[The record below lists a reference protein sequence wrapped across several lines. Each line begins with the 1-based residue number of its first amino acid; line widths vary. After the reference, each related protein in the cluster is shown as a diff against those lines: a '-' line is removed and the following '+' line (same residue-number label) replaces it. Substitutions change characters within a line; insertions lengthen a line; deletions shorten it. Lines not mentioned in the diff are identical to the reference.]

1 MVKDGIVLGKRYE
14 VLSKIGAGGMADVY
28 KGKDTMLNRYVAIK
42 VLKKEY
48 REDENFV
55 RKFHSEAQAAAGLL
69 NPNIVNV
76 YDVGEDRGL
85 YYMVMELVE
94 GITLKEY
101 IEKKGKL
108 SHKEVIS
115 IAIQMCNGIGAAHAA
130 GIVHRDIKPQN
141 VMISRD
147 GKVKVTDFGIA
158 KAVTSN
164 TISSNAMGSVHY
176 TSPEQARG
184 GYSDAKS
191 DIYSIGI
198 TLYEMVTGRVPFD
211 GESTVEVAM
220 KHLQQEITPPSEYA
234 PDIPYSLEQI
244 ILKCTQ
250 KNSERRYAST
260 ADLTRDLKR
269 SMMDPDGDFVEIPP
283 LRNADTVIIT
293 DDELDDIRSSY
304 DDYDDDYGDDDDY
317 GADDYDDDYGDDRYD
332 DDDEEYD
339 DDDYD
344 GRKGAEEVNPHMNK
358 VMKILMIVVALII
371 AFILIFAV
379 GKAAGIF
386 KSIESGTTTEDS
398 SDKDTVKVPDI
409 VGMTEEGATKAL
421 KDKKLGIKV
430 DSREDSEKYE
440 EGKVSEQKT
449 KAGTKV
455 KKHST
460 VHVVVSSALIGKE
473 IIVPDVSGMSEDEAQ
488 KKLTDAGFKPTSEF
502 QYDDNVAEGNV
513 ISTTPAANS
522 KAAKDTQVKMIVSK
536 GAQKKTVPDVRGKS
550 EADAR
555 SEIQAAGLT
564 VGSTSTQHDDSVAKG
579 NVISQSV
586 TPGKKVSA
594 GTAVN
599 LVLSSGSDKV
609 SIQNFAGK
617 DEEELLS
624 WASQNGLNASKQ
636 KDEYSSNY
644 EEGTIISMSP
654 ASGSVSKGSTITYV
668 LSRGP
673 KPSDNTNTGGNTD
686 NGNSG
691 SGSGSDSGQQ

>member
-386 KSIESGTTTEDS
+386 KSIGSGTTTEDS

-409 VGMTEEGATKAL
+409 VGKTEEEATKAL

-440 EGKVSEQKT
+440 EGTVSEQKT
-449 KAGTKV
+449 KAETKV

-473 IIVPDVSGMSEDEAQ
+473 IIVPDVSGMREDEAQ
-488 KKLTDAGFKPTSEF
+488 GKLTDAGFKPTSEF